1 MWYLESGCLRH
12 MIGDKEKFVN
22 LERKAQDFVTYGD
35 NNKGKILVTD
45 NIGGVDNLEIKDML
59 LVEELKHNLLSIS
72 PLCDKRA

>member
-1 MWYLESGCLRH
+1 